1 MREYAYICLNDCF
14 DIVISCLL
22 KGAYTI
28 IRLYEISK
36 ILSYNLKEHETA
48 FFSVVPGS
56 I

>member
-28 IRLYEISK
+28 IRLYK